1 MTAPPWN
8 RAPGAAGELERLAGD
23 LDRALRHVLSRAT
36 IEDRYTNSPGDPV
49 VFISPDPWVWVF
61 GPDALPARRT
71 ARRLLDRW
79 LELGQRVLRAAAPE
93 TEEEFCERA
102 GALRS
107 PLDLSE
113 AAEGPGARELDKAA
127 GYVLGA
133 LAEQRALVR
142 RVLGSE
148 LEPGS
153 SELWLIPD
161 TNALYRNPSLEKW
174 ANDQPAT
181 LVLIPQ
187 VVRELAA
194 HKQHHPVEEVRRKA
208 QGLLR
213 RFGEFERRGD
223 TSAGVPVAGRLRFME
238 IAVDAN
244 VRESLS
250 WLRPEH
256 ADDQILASVLELQWA
271 YPAKS
276 ITLVTEDRGLRT
288 KARQAAVT
296 TSPAPPPP
304 TVAVKSRG
312 SRRRRGA
319 VIRVKSA
326 KLVAQDRPA
335 APFFERNAPTSVL
348 VVEVVN
354 GGDETAFDVRGALLR
369 RHAGGAWTYFGSLD
383 IPVLEANGTL
393 ELRFPESGP
402 QRPTVVRPRDVV
414 IEEGMWTDRDGVE
427 HVID

>member
-8 RAPGAAGELERLAGD
+8 RAPGAAAQLERLADD
-23 LDRALRHVLSRAT
+23 LDRALRDVLARAT
-36 IEDRYTNSPGDPV
+36 VEDRFRNSPGDSV

-61 GPDALPARRT
+61 GPDAQPARRT

-79 LELGQRVLRAAAPE
+79 VELGQRVLRAAAPE
-93 TEEEFCERA
+93 TEEDFCERV
-102 GALRS
+102 GTLRS

-113 AAEGPGARELDKAA
+113 GAKGPGAREPEKAA
-127 GYVLGA
+127 GYVLEA
-133 LAEQRALVR
+133 LAEQRALIR

-148 LEPGS
+148 LDPGTA
-153 SELWLIPD
+153 ELWLIPD
-161 TNALYRNPSLEKW
+161 TNALYRNPTLETW
-174 ANDQPAT
+174 ANDEPAT

-187 VVRELAA
+187 VARELDA

-213 RFGEFERRGD
+213 RFSEFERRGD
-223 TSAGVPVAGRLRFME
+223 TSAGVPLAGRLRFMDV
-238 IAVDAN
+238 AVDAN

-271 YPAKS
+271 YPANS

-288 KARQAAVT
+288 KARQAGVI
-296 TSPAPPPP
+296 TSPAPPPAA
-304 TVAVKSRG
+304 VAVTPHEG
-312 SRRRRGA
+312 RRRRGA

-326 KLVAQDRPA
+326 KLVVEELPTP
-335 APFFERNAPTSVL
+335 PFFERTAPASVL

-354 GGDETAFDVRGALLR
+354 GGDKTAFDVRGVLLR
-369 RHAGGAWTYFGSLD
+369 RHAGGSWSHLGRLD

-393 ELRFPESGP
+393 ELRFPQSGP
-402 QRPTVVRPRDVV
+402 QRPTEVGPRDVV
-414 IEEGMWTDRDGVE
+414 IENGVWIDREGVE
-427 HVID
+427 RIIE